1 VDFIGKR
8 YIWFF
13 ITGVAIIIS
22 LGFLIFSGLNF
33 GVDFTGGTLLQLAF
47 EEDVTVQDVKDVLRS
62 EELDE
67 FQLGGS
73 FIQKTGGKMLIRTRE
88 LDEVEKARV
97 FEAIRSRLG
106 EFEDLG
112 SQTVGPVVGREL
124 ATSAVKALIV
134 ASVLIVGYISVRF
147 EFKSGV
153 TAVLALLHDVILV
166 AGIFSIFKI
175 EVNSPFIAAVL
186 TIIGYSINN
195 TIVVFDRIRENQQYN
210 KNASIP
216 DIVNKSIND
225 TLTRSLNTSIT
236 TALAVGTLFFFG
248 APVIKG
254 FSLAMLLG
262 IIVGTYS
269 SIFIAGPLWVEW
281 KQWEKSKT

>member
-1 VDFIGKR
+1 MVLHNWCCDNNQPGI
-8 YIWFF
+8 
-13 ITGVAIIIS
+13 
-22 LGFLIFSGLNF
+22 LIFSGLNF

-88 LDEVEKARV
+88 LNEVEKARV

-166 AGIFSIFKI
+166 AGIF
-175 EVNSPFIAAVL
+175 PFQNRGKQSFYCGCSHLVDIPSTIPSWFSTASVRISNITKMHQYL
-186 TIIGYSINN
+186 T
-195 TIVVFDRIRENQQYN
+195 
-210 KNASIP
+210 
-216 DIVNKSIND
+216 
-225 TLTRSLNTSIT
+225 
-236 TALAVGTLFFFG
+236 
-248 APVIKG
+248 
-254 FSLAMLLG
+254 
-262 IIVGTYS
+262 
-269 SIFIAGPLWVEW
+269 
-281 KQWEKSKT
+281 